1 MQIKKIKLGHL
12 RNEELFQ
19 FFTEFKTLIE
29 EQTPESMSVTEQ
41 YQKFLELYGNVD
53 EVLEQIRKS
62 RYTEEIAQADVERD
76 TTFSGFR
83 DVVKGMQSH
92 FNTEKRKAAANLMT
106 VFNQYGNIA
115 RKNYSEAT
123 ASVHNF
129 LQEMRGKFAPDVE
142 SLGLREWIE
151 QLDENNQEFST
162 LVLQRNEEQSEKT
175 SLKMKDLR
183 KEIEDCYVEMIKR
196 IEAVTILQSDHT
208 LTDVINKLNANLE
221 RYKNTLAQRQGIYK
235 SQKSELIDAD
245 TTKKPSKE

>member
-1 MQIKKIKLGHL
+1 MKIKKVKLSHL

-29 EQTPESMSVTEQ
+29 EQTPESMSITEE
-41 YQKFLELYGNVD
+41 YCKFLELYGNVD
-53 EVLEQIRKS
+53 NVLEQIRKS

-92 FNTEKRKAAANLMT
+92 FVTDKSKAAANLMI

-115 RKNYSEAT
+115 KKNYSEAT
-123 ASVHNF
+123 ASIHNF

-142 SLGLREWIE
+142 ILGLQEWVE

-162 LVLQRNEEQSEKT
+162 LMLQRNEEQSEKN

-183 KEIEDCYVEMIKR
+183 KEIEACYADIIIR

-208 LTDVINKLNANLE
+208 LTDVVNKLNANLT

-235 SQKSELIDAD
+235 SQKSELIDAYSA
-245 TTKKPSKE
+245 KKPSNE